1 MSMTEREAK
10 AIKWMKNVIDNA
22 VVTLDEIEKNHPHV
36 SPMLYAGRKDKA
48 ETIIEGFEE
57 LEKYRAI
64 GTVSEFRELKE
75 INEKITEAANGQLI
89 AGKNNYKE
97 AYECF
102 HKIVDIVQGRI
113 DWSEG
118 KE

>member
-1 MSMTEREAK
+1 MTESEAIAK
-10 AIKWMKNVIDNA
+10 CQSCNNYCPQAEMA
-22 VVTLDEIEKNHPHV
+22 CEIAKGR
-36 SPMLYAGRKDKA
+36 MYATNELVKCQK
-48 ETIIEGFEE
+48 E
-57 LEKYRAI
+57 LEQYRAI
-64 GTVSEFRELKE
+64 GTVSEFNQLKE
-75 INEKITEAANGQLI
+75 INEKITEAVNGQLI